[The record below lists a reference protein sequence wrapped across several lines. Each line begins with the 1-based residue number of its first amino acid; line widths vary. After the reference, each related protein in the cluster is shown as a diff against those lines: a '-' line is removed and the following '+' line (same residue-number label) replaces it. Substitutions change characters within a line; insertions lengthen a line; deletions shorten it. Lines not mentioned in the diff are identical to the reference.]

1 MFPVLDASLSGNH
14 QEVLLPMEAWPTR
27 PSRRLSGSV
36 GKAFQ
41 ILAAF
46 SVQRPELTA
55 SQIAA
60 EIGMD
65 RSTTHRFL
73 TTLLDIGAV
82 VRDPATRRYGLGL
95 PLLGY
100 ACVLSNTLEVRR
112 IALSHLHEL
121 HRDLEAT
128 VSLGVRDGAEVVLV
142 ERQSLAGPWVPPG
155 GIEIGFRFPMHA
167 SATGLAILA
176 FLAPDEI
183 EGALRGLEL
192 KARTPAYAGYTR
204 RIGQTVAEIRR
215 VGYATSDEELH
226 LRLRTYDPAA
236 PYAAYP
242 AEWELQ
248 QIVRGSLHKDVVLDE
263 QLDELLP
270 IRQPDGRLPG
280 ARSLNTG
287 TRTGWPH
294 LMHAAGRSARPFRGG
309 HR

>member
-192 KARTPAYAGYTR
+192 KARTPHTLGTPAESATPPRTRSSIYVCGPMIPPPRMPPTR
-204 RIGQTVAEIRR
+204 RSGSSSKSYEVRCTRMSYSTNSLTSCSPFVSPTGVFPALAASTRAPGQ
-215 VGYATSDEELH
+215 VG
-226 LRLRTYDPAA
+226 R
-236 PYAAYP
+236 
-242 AEWELQ
+242 
-248 QIVRGSLHKDVVLDE
+248 I
-263 QLDELLP
+263 
-270 IRQPDGRLPG
+270 
-280 ARSLNTG
+280 
-287 TRTGWPH
+287 
-294 LMHAAGRSARPFRGG
+294 
-309 HR
+309 